1 MQRSYRTRL
10 LRTGEIIIKVKI
22 RKAVKWFA
30 IGLLMLL
37 MIGLFHPT
45 WTPKIPGE
53 NSISELRKAVI
64 NNISLEIMIRGKNR
78 DNPVLLFVH
87 GGPCCSEIP
96 YVKKYQDLLEESFTI
111 VHYDQRG
118 SGKSYQFGT
127 DYSKV
132 TASTHV
138 DDLIGLTKYIEEYL
152 HQEQVILVGHSYG
165 TYIATMAAAKESNL
179 YSAYVGIGQ
188 MSNTINS
195 ELNGLQKCI
204 EAAEAEGNKDDIT
217 YLSGLEGDISQGQ
230 GIIPREYVR
239 KYGFAAR
246 NINEDA
252 DYLKGFLFGSE
263 YNLLDAVRLYVACGK
278 YQDTLTMEALS
289 TPISD
294 VVKEINVPVYFVM
307 GKYDCMTSPTAAEKY
322 LCSLNGEFTRE
333 MVIFE
338 DSAHY
343 PQFEE
348 KEKFYNW
355 MCNTFAFLDYS

>member
-1 MQRSYRTRL
+1 
-10 LRTGEIIIKVKI
+10 
-22 RKAVKWFA
+22 
-30 IGLLMLL
+30 

-53 NSISELRKAVI
+53 ISISELRKAVI

-179 YSAYVGIGQ
+179 YSAYV
-188 MSNTINS
+188 
-195 ELNGLQKCI
+195 
-204 EAAEAEGNKDDIT
+204 
-217 YLSGLEGDISQGQ
+217 
-230 GIIPREYVR
+230 
-239 KYGFAAR
+239 
-246 NINEDA
+246 
-252 DYLKGFLFGSE
+252 
-263 YNLLDAVRLYVACGK
+263 
-278 YQDTLTMEALS
+278 
-289 TPISD
+289 
-294 VVKEINVPVYFVM
+294 
-307 GKYDCMTSPTAAEKY
+307 
-322 LCSLNGEFTRE
+322 
-333 MVIFE
+333 
-338 DSAHY
+338 
-343 PQFEE
+343 
-348 KEKFYNW
+348 
-355 MCNTFAFLDYS
+355 

>member
-1 MQRSYRTRL
+1 
-10 LRTGEIIIKVKI
+10 
-22 RKAVKWFA
+22 
-30 IGLLMLL
+30 
-37 MIGLFHPT
+37 
-45 WTPKIPGE
+45 
-53 NSISELRKAVI
+53 
-64 NNISLEIMIRGKNR
+64 
-78 DNPVLLFVH
+78 
-87 GGPCCSEIP
+87 
-96 YVKKYQDLLEESFTI
+96 
-111 VHYDQRG
+111 
-118 SGKSYQFGT
+118 
-127 DYSKV
+127 
-132 TASTHV
+132 
-138 DDLIGLTKYIEEYL
+138 
-152 HQEQVILVGHSYG
+152 
-165 TYIATMAAAKESNL
+165 
-179 YSAYVGIGQ
+179 

-246 NINEDA
+246 SINEDA

-294 VVKEINVPVYFVM
+294 VVKEINVPVYFIM

-355 MCNTFAFLDYS
+355 MYNTFAFLDYS

>member
-1 MQRSYRTRL
+1 M
-10 LRTGEIIIKVKI
+10 
-22 RKAVKWFA
+22 
-30 IGLLMLL
+30 IGVLILLMA
-37 MIGLFHPT
+37 GLFHPT
-45 WTPKIPGE
+45 WTPKITGE
-53 NSISELRKAVI
+53 NTISELRKIEI
-64 NNISLEIMIRGKNR
+64 NNNSLEIMIRGKSR

-127 DYSKV
+127 DYSNV
-132 TASTHV
+132 TASDHV
-138 DDLIGLTKYIEEYL
+138 ADLTELTKYIEDYL
-152 HQEQVILVGHSYG
+152 QKEQVILAGHSYG
-165 TYIATMAAAKESNL
+165 TYIAAMAAAKEPTL

-204 EAAEAEGNKDDIT
+204 EAAKREGNEDDIA
-217 YLSGLEGDISQGQ
+217 YLRGLDEAISQGQ
-230 GIIPREYVR
+230 RITPREYVR

-246 NINEDA
+246 NIDEDV

-263 YNLLDAVRLYVACGK
+263 YNLLDAVRFYVASGK
-278 YQDTLTMEALS
+278 YQDALTMETLKN
-289 TPISD
+289 PISD
-294 VVKEINVPVYFVM
+294 VVTEINIPVYFVM
-307 GKYDCMTSPTAAEKY
+307 GKYDCMTTPEAAEEY
-322 LCSLNGEFTRE
+322 LHSLTGDSTRQ
-333 MVIFE
+333 MIIFE

-348 KEKFYNW
+348 KVNFYNW
-355 MCNTFAFLDYS
+355 MCDMFAK